1 MGLATLH
8 LEWMTL
14 VIEYESRMILG
25 HVTPDWDD
33 NDRAYLGR
41 ILYIFNMAAPMV
53 WHESCS
59 PSHWK
64 DWVLFSFDHNF
75 CVSVNETFII
85 MITVKEFIKS
95 SRLLR
100 MHRRYLCSSSGS
112 KNRKSKKYADT
123 LNLPRTQFQLSMK
136 DVSTREK
143 EVQSVS
149 FFFF

>member
-1 MGLATLH
+1 
-8 LEWMTL
+8 
-14 VIEYESRMILG
+14 
-25 HVTPDWDD
+25 
-33 NDRAYLGR
+33 
-41 ILYIFNMAAPMV
+41 MAAPMV

-59 PSHWK
+59 PTYWK
-64 DWVLFSFDHNF
+64 EWVLFSFGNNS
-75 CVSVNETFII
+75 CVTVNKTLII

-123 LNLPRTQFQLSMK
+123 INLPRTQFQLSMK

-149 FFFF
+149 FSFSAKIVFSRSVFFFILSKRTVIDFALHFRWLQFSCQVN